1 MWTHWL
7 CHQHASTRS
16 SPAQI
21 KHWPQKSKKPHGR
34 KSPSH
39 HLLDKNKVTEG
50 RVYWEDKTWKW
61 KAFRLKDCLFISHLT
76 LQTRPSTLLWF
87 PQRAS
92 WLPAQSEP
100 TGQETEEQN
109 TEMSHCRA
117 TSATSQPIINILT
130 DQNKTPRYLAFYRR
144 LKLKAEIFL
153 LLLKSVLY
161 DHKSFYY

>member
-109 TEMSHCRA
+109 TERWVTA
-117 TSATSQPIINILT
+117 GQLQQPVNPLSTFWLIRT
-130 DQNKTPRYLAFYRR
+130 
-144 LKLKAEIFL
+144 KLPDIWHFTE
-153 LLLKSVLY
+153 
-161 DHKSFYY
+161 D